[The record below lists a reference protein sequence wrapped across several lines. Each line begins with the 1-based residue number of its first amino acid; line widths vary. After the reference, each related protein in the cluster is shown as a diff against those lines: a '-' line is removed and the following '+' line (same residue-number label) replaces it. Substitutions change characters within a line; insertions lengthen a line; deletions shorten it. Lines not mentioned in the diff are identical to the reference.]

1 MNVRLLGREREKRHS
16 AVAFVS
22 LYRIHFFQLMVFSFL
37 WVKSYSTSFFFLSF
51 LYFLS
56 WPVSCS
62 SLVPI
67 DKAKNTKQQENNIN
81 IERFPPFCTP
91 SWRTCTS
98 TFALIGQRT
107 NHWMVIGSQIT
118 GSTRRKPGSPEPV
131 RLSSPPNLTL
141 WQLQN
146 SSFLRKLSFHI
157 GRRQGT
163 HLRGAIY
170 SELIPTLGLAS
181 SRA

>member
-1 MNVRLLGREREKRHS
+1 MNVRLLGRETEKRHCT
-16 AVAFVS
+16 VAFVS
-22 LYRIHFFQLMVFSFL
+22 LYRIHFFSWWFSLFTEWNLLLLPFFL
-37 WVKSYSTSFFFLSF
+37 FFLSF
-51 LYFLS
+51 LSL
-56 WPVSCS
+56 PVSCS
-62 SLVPI
+62 SLAPI
-67 DKAKNTKQQENNIN
+67 DKAKIPNSKKTISTLSD
-81 IERFPPFCTP
+81 FPPFCTP